1 LHQALAWIL
10 LGSPLAAA
18 AASCVGFVRRWKS
31 ASGRVRKVF
40 AVGLAS
46 IAALYGCGCLVYV
59 DIFGPMPTFDYS
71 LESHGILL
79 SLAAVI
85 AGFIAFLPF
94 EWYSTLALAV
104 SGWLLV
110 VFFLMASTF

>member
-18 AASCVGFVRRWKS
+18 AASCVGFVQGWKS
-31 ASGRVRKVF
+31 TSGRVRKVF
-40 AVGLAS
+40 AVGLATV
-46 IAALYGCGCLVYV
+46 AALYGCGCLVYV
-59 DIFGPMPTFDYS
+59 DVVGPMPAFDYS
-71 LESHGILL
+71 LEEFGFLL

-85 AGFIAFLPF
+85 SGFIGFPPF

-104 SGWLLV
+104 SGWLLLL
-110 VFFLMASTF
+110 FFLMALTF

>member
-1 LHQALAWIL
+1 MSPAIAWIS

-18 AASCVGFVRRWKS
+18 AVSCAGFVQAWKDTS
-31 ASGRVRKVF
+31 DRVRKVF
-40 AVGLAS
+40 AIGLAT

-59 DIFGPMPTFDYS
+59 ALYGPMPAFDYR
-71 LESHGILL
+71 LEAYGFFL
-79 SLAAVI
+79 SLGAVI
-85 AGFIAFLPF
+85 AGFIGLLPV

-110 VFFLMASTF
+110 LFFLMGVTF